1 MTKQPTTVRSSSSA
15 TETGCIGREPENLE
29 STSPAPTGLVMF
41 NTDVAGMCEGDA
53 CAIPTF
59 ETAETATTDSE
70 ADSGENE

>member
-1 MTKQPTTVRSSSSA
+1 VTKQPTTVRPSSSA
-15 TETGCIGREPENLE
+15 TETRCIGREPENLE

-41 NTDVAGMCEGDA
+41 NSDAAGTCEGDA

-59 ETAETATTDSE
+59 ETATTDSE